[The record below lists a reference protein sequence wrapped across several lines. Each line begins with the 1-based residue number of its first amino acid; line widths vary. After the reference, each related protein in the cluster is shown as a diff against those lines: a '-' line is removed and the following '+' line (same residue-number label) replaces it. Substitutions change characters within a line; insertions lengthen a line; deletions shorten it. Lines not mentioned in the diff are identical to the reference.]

1 MYVGLEDGALA
12 LGLDG
17 RVHLPLGLL
26 HHLLNAGGVDTAV
39 QNKLLQGQ
47 TGNLPADRV
56 KAGDGDGLRR
66 VVDDEV
72 HAGQGL
78 QRADVAALPADDTAL
93 HLVVGQG
100 DHRDGG
106 LRHVVGG
113 TALNRQ
119 GDDLSGFGVRLVPA
133 AGLDLLDLH
142 GGLVGDGGLQ
152 LTEQVI
158 LRLLGGEAGD
168 ALQLLQLLVLVLVRL
183 LLGLLQ
189 VGDLLGE
196 LLVLALDVFGLAV

>member
-1 MYVGLEDGALA
+1 M
-12 LGLDG
+12 
-17 RVHLPLGLL
+17 
-26 HHLLNAGGVDTAV
+26 
-39 QNKLLQGQ
+39 
-47 TGNLPADRV
+47 
-56 KAGDGDGLRR
+56 
-66 VVDDEV
+66 
-72 HAGQGL
+72 
-78 QRADVAALPADDTAL
+78 
-93 HLVVGQG
+93 
-100 DHRDGG
+100 
-106 LRHVVGG
+106 VGG

-119 GDDLSGFGVRLVPA
+119 GDDLSGLGVRLVPA